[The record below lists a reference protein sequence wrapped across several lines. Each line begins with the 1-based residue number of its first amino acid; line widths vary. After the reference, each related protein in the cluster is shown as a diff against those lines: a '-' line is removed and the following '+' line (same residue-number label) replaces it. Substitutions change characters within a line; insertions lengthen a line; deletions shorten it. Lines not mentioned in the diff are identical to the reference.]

1 MPSLILVKPAA
12 VPVGEFDLSGGPQV
26 IGRLASAG
34 CHIVLNAKPVSK
46 VHATVTAEGG
56 RFFITDE
63 ESHNGTL
70 LNGVRLPPHVKTPL
84 APGDKIVICE
94 FHLVFHEGD
103 DIPTAPV
110 AHARHTS
117 ATPEERLGALLALR
131 ADPDLTGRLRP
142 VHGVV
147 AEALFSGAVPS
158 LDRVA
163 DALLGVFPQADRCLV
178 LVPDEYGWPVPTVT
192 RTRAPEPVDPRFCRA
207 LVVRALESLQAYVTD
222 TVSGP
227 AWPDV
232 RSVLCVPLSAADG
245 RPLGAILLHAR
256 DRARA
261 FTATDL
267 ELACAVANLAGVALE
282 KAQVHEAMRAREK
295 EQRDLAVA
303 QDVQKQFLPRTTPDV
318 VGYEFFAHYQTAQ
331 RVGGDYY
338 DFITLNDGRLAVV
351 VADVSGK
358 GVPAALLVAKLSS
371 EVRTSLMRKSDLAK
385 AVCALNQQLTD
396 NALGE
401 HYVTLVVMV
410 LDRAQHALTVVNAG
424 HPSPKLRRAAT
435 GALTDLITIEASG
448 QPLGWDRDY
457 PYTAATVQLE
467 QNDTVTAFT
476 DGVTEAMNGAGAAFG
491 DEAVARCLTPVPL
504 AGPDAARPR
513 AVGAQLRNAVYKHLG
528 NRPQSD
534 DIAIVGFGRWEPES
548 DHQTTVMR

>member
-1 MPSLILVKPAA
+1 MPALILVKPAT
-12 VPVGEFDLSGGPQV
+12 VPAGEFDLSGGPKV

-63 ESHNGTL
+63 GSHNGTR
-70 LNGVRLPPHVKTPL
+70 LNGAPLPPRARAPL
-84 APGDKIVICE
+84 QPGDRIVICE
-94 FHLVFHEGD
+94 FELVFHEGD

-110 AHARHTS
+110 AHARHTR

-131 ADPDLTGRLRP
+131 ADPDLAGRLQP

-147 AEALFSGAVPS
+147 AEALFSGAVPA
-158 LDRVA
+158 LDRIA
-163 DALLGVFPQADRCLV
+163 DALLGVFPQSDRCLV
-178 LVPDEYGWPVPTVT
+178 LVPDEYGWPVPKVT
-192 RTRAPEPVDPRFCRA
+192 RARAPGPADPRFCRSLA
-207 LVVRALESLQAYVTD
+207 VRALESLQAYVAD

-245 RPLGAILLHAR
+245 RPLGALLLDAR

-261 FTATDL
+261 FTAADL
-267 ELACAVANLAGVALE
+267 ALACAAANLAGVALE
-282 KAQVHEAMRAREK
+282 KAQMHEAVRAREK
-295 EQRDLAVA
+295 EVRDLAVA

-318 VGYEFFAHYQTAQ
+318 AGYEFFAHYQTAHK
-331 RVGGDYY
+331 VGGDYY

-410 LDRAQHALTVVNAG
+410 LDRAKHALTVVNAG
-424 HPSPKLRRAAT
+424 HPSPRLHRAAT
-435 GALTDLITIEASG
+435 GALADLIAIEASG
-448 QPLGWDRDY
+448 PPLGWDREY
-457 PYTAATVQLE
+457 PYNAVTVHLE
-467 QNDTVTAFT
+467 PNDTVTAFT
-476 DGVTEAMNGAGAAFG
+476 DGVTEAMNGAGAPFG
-491 DEAVARCLTPVPL
+491 DEAVARCLTPGPL
-504 AGPDAARPR
+504 AGPDAGRPCS
-513 AVGAQLRNAVYKHLG
+513 VGAQLRNAVYKHLG
-528 NRPQSD
+528 GRAQSD
-534 DIAIVGFGRWEPES
+534 DIAIVGFGRWEPG